1 MAAEAGHPASLLTV
15 VEGYVGDRSNE
26 RTATGF
32 TRKGLSIKATLLPNH
47 PPQPSKLWVHCP
59 EAVYVDT
66 PRVLCTAGDLI
77 LFRVD
82 VSPDCVPDSR
92 FSMRQDCD
100 YFLYRADPNSPV
112 LTLLDDMRTRCFEDN
127 EIGILPRGLHDYTV
141 AALLPGPLSFKEFVL
156 HLFHSETS
164 SWSTMVLPVAEPQVE
179 FDCLIPTNTDLY
191 YHYTS
196 NVITIGGQ
204 HGTMGWVDL
213 WRGILLCDVL
223 REKPTLRGIPLPL
236 PMEHITDGE
245 HLGRAM
251 DCRGIAVVNGC
262 LKLVQ
267 LDIDASYDIDNIDP
281 ETERPT
287 MLVDDWAISSWSN
300 STLENSYEAWGEPE
314 CTVEADEVAIK
325 TDMISHPTGMLLLP
339 SEEGVENPGQEAA
352 YFQRLVISDPSPSL
366 DDDGVVY
373 LIAREK
379 LYHPKSW
386 IIALDMNTKTL
397 QSVAPFGT
405 VEEPSE
411 SIMYFTSRS
420 ASNT

>member
-1 MAAEAGHPASLLTV
+1 MATEAGHPASLLTA
-15 VEGYVGDRSNE
+15 VEGYVGDWSNE

-32 TRKGLSIKATLLPNH
+32 TRKGLSIKASLFPNRS
-47 PPQPSKLWVHCP
+47 PQPSKLWVHCP

-112 LTLLDDMRTRCFEDN
+112 LTLLDDMRTRGFEDN
-127 EIGILPRGLHDYTV
+127 EIGILPRGLYHYTIAV
-141 AALLPGPLSFKEFVL
+141 LLPGPLSFKEFVL

-164 SWSTMVLPVAEPQVE
+164 SWTSTVLPVAEPQVE
-179 FDCLIPTNTDLY
+179 FDWFIPTNTDLY
-191 YHYTS
+191 YDYTS
-196 NVITIGGQ
+196 NIITIGGE

-236 PMEHITDGE
+236 PMEHITRGE

-251 DCRGIAVVNGC
+251 DHRGIAMGVWFCELCVAVVNGC
-262 LKLVQ
+262 LKLVH
-267 LDIDASYDIDNIDP
+267 
-281 ETERPT
+281 
-287 MLVDDWAISSWSN
+287 LVDAWAISSWSN

-314 CTVEADEVAIK
+314 CTVEAAEVAIG
-325 TDMISHPTGMLLLP
+325 TDMISQPSGMLLLP
-339 SEEGVENPGQEAA
+339 SEEGVENPEQEAA
-352 YFQRLVISDPSPSL
+352 YLQRLVISDPSPSL

-386 IIALDMNTKTL
+386 ILALDMNTKTL
-397 QSVAPFGT
+397 QSVFPFGT

-411 SIMYFTSRS
+411 SIMYCTSRS
-420 ASNT
+420 ASNA